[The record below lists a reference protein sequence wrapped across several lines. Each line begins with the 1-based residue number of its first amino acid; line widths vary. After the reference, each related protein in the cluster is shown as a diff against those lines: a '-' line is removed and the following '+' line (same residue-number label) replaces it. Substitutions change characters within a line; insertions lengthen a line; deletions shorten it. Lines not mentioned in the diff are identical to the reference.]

1 MPIRQPLR
9 VTVPIQ
15 RRKILK
21 SSLRGIGAVVL
32 VWGLLTASA
41 LGLARLNGNT
51 QSLFELL
58 LSSRLVGAWIALLV
72 IGIAWKMSQPFLYFV
87 SYFYDIDGPNFVI
100 RKGIVAKREVTLP
113 FSRITDVYLDQD
125 VLDVFFGL
133 YDLHISTPTA
143 ESGRFAHIDGLD
155 RRGATQLR
163 ELVLARIQQDDEL
176 RAIDLSNTKPNM
188 KKAV

>member
-1 MPIRQPLR
+1 MPTRQPLR
-9 VTVPIQ
+9 DTVPIQ

-21 SSLRGIGAVVL
+21 SSLRGIGAVL
-32 VWGLLTASA
+32 LIWGILTAA
-41 LGLARLNGNT
+41 AVGFARASGE
-51 QSLFELL
+51 SRSIVELV

-72 IGIAWKMSQPFLYFV
+72 LGVIWKMSQPFLYYV

-176 RAIDLSNTKPNM
+176 RAIDLTNTRPGM
-188 KKAV
+188 KRAV

>member
-1 MPIRQPLR
+1 MPTRQPLR

-15 RRKILK
+15 RRKIFK
-21 SSLRGIGAVVL
+21 SSLRGITAVLL
-32 VWGLLTASA
+32 VWSILTAAA
-41 LGLARLNGNT
+41 LTYARINGET
-51 QSLFELL
+51 RSIVEFILT
-58 LSSRLVGAWIALLV
+58 SRLVGAWIALLIV
-72 IGIAWKMSQPFLYFV
+72 GIGWKLSQPFLYYV

-100 RKGIVAKREVTLP
+100 KKGIVAKREVTLP

-163 ELVLARIQQDDEL
+163 ELILARIQQDDEL
-176 RAIDLSNTKPNM
+176 RAIDLTNTKPIM
-188 KKAV
+188 RKAI

>member
-1 MPIRQPLR
+1 MPVRQPLR
-9 VTVPIQ
+9 VSVPIQ

-21 SSLRGIGAVVL
+21 SSLHGIFAVLLIWSV
-32 VWGLLTASA
+32 LTAAA
-41 LGLARLNGNT
+41 LGLARLNGET
-51 QSLFELL
+51 RSIFELVL
-58 LSSRLVGAWIALLV
+58 ASRLVGAWIALLV
-72 IGIAWKMSQPFLYFV
+72 IGVAWKMSQPFLYYV

-125 VLDVFFGL
+125 VLDVMFGL

-155 RRGATQLR
+155 RRGATQLK

-176 RAIDLSNTKPNM
+176 RAIDLSTTRPSM
-188 KKAV
+188 KRAV